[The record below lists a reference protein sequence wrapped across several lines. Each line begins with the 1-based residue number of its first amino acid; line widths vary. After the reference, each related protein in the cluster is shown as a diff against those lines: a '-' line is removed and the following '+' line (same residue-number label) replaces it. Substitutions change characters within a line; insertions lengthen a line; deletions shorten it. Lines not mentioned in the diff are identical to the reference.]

1 MTARPAIV
9 VLAAGQGSRFQ
20 GAQHKLAQSLGTS
33 SVLGMTLRHALAT
46 QLQVVVVTTALLA
59 EVVRGHVASRD
70 IVVLPSTQA
79 ASEANG
85 IGWGMG
91 QSIAAGVS
99 AVSGASG
106 WLLLP
111 GDMPMVRPSTV
122 LAVADMLEQ
131 HPVSYAQYTGRRGHP
146 VGFAAELY
154 SELVTLSGDEGAR
167 RLIAR
172 YPSQAVDVDDPG
184 VLMDV
189 DTVADLGQVRAMHA
203 ASMYGGV
210 RPG

>member
-1 MTARPAIV
+1 MSAQPAIV

-46 QLQVVVVTTALLA
+46 QLPVVVVTTALLA

-70 IVVLPSTQA
+70 IVVLPSTPA
-79 ASEANG
+79 AAEARG
-85 IGWGMG
+85 LGWGMG

-111 GDMPMVRPSTV
+111 GDMPMVQPATL
-122 LAVADMLEQ
+122 LAVAEMLEQ

-154 SELVTLSGDEGAR
+154 SELVTLNGDEGAR

-172 YPSQAVDVDDPG
+172 YPSQAVDVNDPG

-189 DTVADLGQVRAMHA
+189 DTVADLSHVRAMHA
-203 ASMYGGV
+203 ASAYGARMG
-210 RPG
+210 